1 MKFSIAAQLRQA
13 GFAGSY
19 VADEALP
26 PQAYMGAEVSFAAPL
41 HVEATYVYDGA
52 AFTVKG
58 TAKTALRSTCA
69 LCAQAFDEPFE
80 FAFEERFVRDPGPED
95 EAYPAGNEE
104 LDITRP
110 VLDNL
115 FLNLPLQS
123 ICREDCKGLCPVCGC
138 DLNSVQCAC
147 RREAEPERVNPFA
160 QLSALLDHEKEV

>member
-1 MKFSIAAQLRQA
+1 MKFPIAAQLRQP
-13 GFAGSY
+13 GLTGRY
-19 VADEALP
+19 VADEAMQ
-26 PQAYMGAEVSFAAPL
+26 PQQYMGAEVSFAAPL

-52 AFTVKG
+52 GFTVQG
-58 TAKTALRSTCA
+58 IVKTALCSTCA
-69 LCAQAFDEPFE
+69 LCAREFEEPFS
-80 FAFEERFVRDPGPED
+80 FSFEERFVKDPGPED
-95 EAYPAGNEE
+95 ETYPIGNEE

-147 RREAEPERVNPFA
+147 TREEEPERENPFA
-160 QLSALLDHEKEV
+160 KLGVLLNHDKEV

>member
-1 MKFSIAAQLRQA
+1 MKFSVSDQLRQI
-13 GFAGSY
+13 GLPGSY

-26 PQAYMGAEVSFAAPL
+26 PQTYMGTAVSFAAPL
-41 HVEATYVYDGA
+41 HVEASYVYDGSG
-52 AFTVKG
+52 FTVKG
-58 TAKTALRSTCA
+58 IVKTALCSACA
-69 LCAQAFDEPFE
+69 LCAREFEEPFGFSFDE
-80 FAFEERFVRDPGPED
+80 RFIKDPGPEE
-95 EAYPAGNEE
+95 EAYPMGNEE

-123 ICREDCKGLCPVCGC
+123 ICRPDCRGLCPICGC

-160 QLSALLDHEKEV
+160 KLGALLNHDKEV